1 MLRLTK
7 KADYGLM
14 ALKYLA
20 EQGEPESKPSRAG
33 SASTHTAAAF
43 SAKDIAEA
51 YHIPAQLLAKIL
63 QTLAKAGILV
73 SHAGTNGGYALARPA
88 SKISA
93 FEVIRAIDGPL
104 FITSCI
110 TIHGTCDLAGH
121 CTIKEPLRKVN
132 DSIKDLLSGLSV
144 ADLIEPPDPA
154 HSQSNAPVGQGLIS
168 ISV

>member
-20 EQGEPESKPSRAG
+20 EQAG
-33 SASTHTAAAF
+33 SGAQ

-63 QTLAKAGILV
+63 QTMTRAGLLV
-73 SHAGTNGGYALARPA
+73 SHAGTNGGYALARSA
-88 SKISA
+88 GEISA

-110 TIHGTCDLAGH
+110 TIHGNCDLVGT

-132 DSIKDLLSGLSV
+132 DSITDLLSGISI
-144 ADLIEPPDPA
+144 AHLIEPEE
-154 HSQSNAPVGQGLIS
+154 SRVTPVAGGLVS
-168 ISV
+168 IGR

>member
-20 EQGEPESKPSRAG
+20 EQ
-33 SASTHTAAAF
+33 AAF
-43 SAKDIAEA
+43 AGGAANGAQNGAAQSAKDIAEA
-51 YHIPAQLLAKIL
+51 YHIPPQLLAKIL
-63 QTLAKAGILV
+63 QVLARAGLLV
-73 SHAGTNGGYALARPA
+73 SHAGTHGGYSLARPA
-88 SKISA
+88 TEISA

-110 TIHGTCDLAGH
+110 TIHGACDLAGH

-132 DSIKDLLSGLSV
+132 DSIKDLLSGIRI
-144 ADLIEPPDPA
+144 ADLVESPESSKQDTRA
-154 HSQSNAPVGQGLIS
+154 AVGGGLVS
-168 ISV
+168 IAV

>member
-20 EQGEPESKPSRAG
+20 EQA
-33 SASTHTAAAF
+33 AFVDAAASANGTQNGAAQ

-51 YHIPAQLLAKIL
+51 YHIPPQLLAKIL
-63 QTLAKAGILV
+63 QVLARAGILI
-73 SHAGTNGGYALARPA
+73 SHAGTHGGYSLARPA
-88 SKISA
+88 TEITA

-110 TIHGTCDLAGH
+110 TIHGACDLAGH

-132 DSIKDLLSGLSV
+132 DSIKDLLSGIRI
-144 ADLIEPPDPA
+144 ADLMEPPEGSKQGNQVA
-154 HSQSNAPVGQGLIS
+154 VGGGLVS
-168 ISV
+168 IAV

>member
-20 EQGEPESKPSRAG
+20 EQSTAHAAAAQ
-33 SASTHTAAAF
+33 SASAAQ
-43 SAKDIAEA
+43 SAKDIALA
-51 YHIPAQLLAKIL
+51 YHIPPPLLAKIL
-63 QTLAKAGILV
+63 QTLTRAGLLV

-88 SKISA
+88 SQISA

-110 TIHGTCDLAGH
+110 TIHGPCDLAGH

-132 DSIKDLLSGLSV
+132 DSIKDLLSNIYISDLAEM
-144 ADLIEPPDPA
+144 ADAA
-154 HSQSNAPVGQGLIS
+154 HTDDAAVGGGLIT
-168 ISV
+168 ILA

>member
-20 EQGEPESKPSRAG
+20 EQADG
-33 SASTHTAAAF
+33 SAH

-51 YHIPAQLLAKIL
+51 YHIPPQLLAKIL
-63 QTLAKAGILV
+63 QTLARAGLLV
-73 SHAGTNGGYALARPA
+73 SHAGTNGGYALARNA
-88 SKISA
+88 KDISA

-110 TIHGTCDLAGH
+110 TIHGSCDLAGH

-132 DSIKDLLSGLSV
+132 DSIKELLSGISISDLRDA
-144 ADLIEPPDPA
+144 ADAE
-154 HSQSNAPVGQGLIS
+154 HGGNSAPVGGGLVS
-168 ISV
+168 IAV